1 MNSLTFHVDLL
12 LWVLIIRMLFS
23 VYVERRALSELEARL
38 REAEASKQ
46 APTKAPSSHDRENFS
61 AVQHHHHAAAVPS
74 GLVAPPAEEAHHG
87 SAPLSLADLASTVDA
102 RMMHL
107 PEVANASSSS
117 PAHSPRIHRE
127 QPPST
132 NRSQSLSPEK
142 RAAAAAARVM
152 LRVSGSLTHD
162 MLRDQVAIEN
172 GDGNSGDGDGGRRS
186 NNGAGGGSS
195 EFVEKA
201 TTLRHSTAN
210 ERDRSH
216 RERSDDRGDNDS
228 SEGDVPDNDEG
239 NEHHSGSSSSL
250 DLPFHG
256 GPVEFGSQA
265 QGDPGSL
272 SPPHPVRHRWPDAH
286 HISNGSTGTFAG
298 GSGSGGGAVS
308 FQSTQSTLERRRD
321 EIRLAIQGLSVQ
333 LTLALSDDENS
344 EVSSGRKSGNDEQST
359 ANHDARDN
367 DETESATRQALTLE
381 LRRKRAALIEVEALL
396 ERLQGPLSSNNRTN
410 NP

>member
-1 MNSLTFHVDLL
+1 
-12 LWVLIIRMLFS
+12 
-23 VYVERRALSELEARL
+23 
-38 REAEASKQ
+38 
-46 APTKAPSSHDRENFS
+46 
-61 AVQHHHHAAAVPS
+61 
-74 GLVAPPAEEAHHG
+74 
-87 SAPLSLADLASTVDA
+87 
-102 RMMHL
+102 MHL

-117 PAHSPRIHRE
+117 LAHSPKIHRE
-127 QPPST
+127 WPAST

-152 LRVSGSLTHD
+152 LRVSGSLTRD
-162 MLRDQVAIEN
+162 MLRDQVAIEI
-172 GDGNSGDGDGGRRS
+172 GDGSSRS
-186 NNGAGGGSS
+186 NNGAGGGS

-201 TTLRHSTAN
+201 TTSRLSPAN
-210 ERDRSH
+210 GRGKSH
-216 RERSDDRGDNDS
+216 RERSDDRGDNDN
-228 SEGDVPDNDEG
+228 SEGDVANNDEG
-239 NEHHSGSSSSL
+239 NEPNSESSSSL

-256 GPVEFGSQA
+256 GPVDFGSQA
-265 QGDPGSL
+265 QGDLGSL
-272 SPPHPVRHRWPDAH
+272 SPPHPVRHRWPDAND
-286 HISNGSTGTFAG
+286 ISHGSTGTFAG
-298 GSGSGGGAVS
+298 GRGSGGGGAVS

-344 EVSSGRKSGNDEQST
+344 KVSSGRKSGNDELSN

-367 DETESATRQALTLE
+367 YETESATRQALTLE